1 MASAYC
7 IQRAEK
13 CREEAA
19 RAKDDDIRAYWK
31 EAERCW
37 LALVQNSEAQPWP
50 FVRKETEKVRLRT
63 QGTFSL
69 GQSDHVTVVV
79 KDGDIVVRWRG
90 SVPCTTSLT
99 ISRSSFSAAVPRP
112 TTTHCWTKPGGRPTT
127 RRASWGGLCECYSA
141 PSSAPPTAGSTS
153 IASTSPTVAGR

>member
-7 IQRAEK
+7 IQQAEK

-19 RAKDDDIRAYWK
+19 RARDDDIRAYWK

-79 KDGDIVVRWRG
+79 QDGDIVVSVAGFCAVYYKPSNQPQLILRRRSETDDHTLLAQAWR
-90 SVPCTTSLT
+90 
-99 ISRSSFSAAVPRP
+99 AANDKARELG
-112 TTTHCWTKPGGRPTT
+112 CILK
-127 RRASWGGLCECYSA
+127 RASTEADALRHLG
-141 PSSAPPTAGSTS
+141 
-153 IASTSPTVAGR
+153 